1 MDFHNTLD
9 STPSASPSQGG
20 AELDRRRRSALS
32 EVAIWVALT
41 LWTLLLRLGA
51 LLHPQRIVWGDEP
64 FYLWL
69 GRNWLTGQGYSFTG
83 YPEVHNTPGYPL
95 LSGLFY
101 LLTRNVVSPE
111 WRALELASDIC
122 YVLFG
127 VLLVIP
133 LYLLAKEMYKR
144 GAGIV
149 GVLLTA
155 VYPAIAIVP
164 LFWGTLTEPPY
175 YFFVYT
181 GLLMVLLAMR
191 RDRPWFYCLAGLC
204 FGLAYLTRPEAV
216 AYVAVCGLVLVVVR
230 LMEKRLFTRRTWT
243 LLSLYMIGFLVF
255 FLPYVYYV
263 YQETGSWMVSEKAGV
278 TFVTCLGLS
287 EGNTKAFDEATW
299 GLDST
304 GREVF
309 FFSRESYH
317 VSMVDVIVAYPTE
330 FVQLLI
336 RNARRFVASLLSVRL
351 FPYYLLPVLGL
362 AFFKAAWDKA
372 RAKGE
377 LLLLASLTP
386 VGAFLLFFIQDR
398 YIATLLPTLA
408 IWLGLGMYELGVW
421 FRETGANLLGSKF
434 LRLQRFLVAVPA
446 VLLILFFL
454 LLQPRIIGQYTSLD
468 SYRIEH
474 KTVGLWL
481 GERIPHDSVV
491 MSRYPALA
499 FYADARWVPTPNAEY
514 DQLLAY
520 AQAKGV
526 DYFVL
531 DEVETRALRPQ
542 LAFLLDEK
550 VPSELELVHVDQSA
564 KGELAI
570 FRLK

>member
-1 MDFHNTLD
+1 MTKGRLRGMLILVGLGLW
-9 STPSASPSQGG
+9 TG
-20 AELDRRRRSALS
+20 LIRL
-32 EVAIWVALT
+32 VAL
-41 LWTLLLRLGA
+41 LQ
-51 LLHPQRIVWGDEP
+51 PQRIVWGDEP

-83 YPEVHNTPGYPL
+83 YSDVHHTPMYPL

-101 LLTRNVVSPE
+101 LLTRNYVSPE
-111 WRALELASDIC
+111 WRAMELASDIC

-133 LYLLAKEMYKR
+133 LYLLAKEMYR
-144 GAGIV
+144 REAGIV
-149 GVLLTA
+149 GVLLA
-155 VYPAIAIVP
+155 AIYPAIATAP
-164 LFWGTLTEPPY
+164 LLWGTLTEPPY

-181 GLLMVLLAMR
+181 GVLLVLLAIR
-191 RDRPWFYCLAGLC
+191 RDRPWFYAAAGVL

-216 AYVAVCGLVLVVVR
+216 AYVAVCGLVLAFVR
-230 LMEKRLFTRRTWT
+230 LTERRLFNRRTWA
-243 LLSLYMIGFLVF
+243 LLSLYVVGFLML

-287 EGNTKAFDEATW
+287 EGDTRAFDEATW
-299 GLDST
+299 GLDTT

-317 VSMVDVIVAYPTE
+317 VSMLDVIRAYPRE
-330 FVQLLI
+330 FVQLLV
-336 RNARRFVASLLSVRL
+336 RNARRFVASLLSLRL
-351 FPYYLLPVLGL
+351 FPYYLLPLLGL

-386 VGAFLLFFIQDR
+386 VAAFLLFFIQDR

-408 IWLGLGMYELGVW
+408 IWLGLGVYELGVW
-421 FRETGANLLGSKF
+421 FRETGANLLGGKA
-434 LRLQRFLVAVPA
+434 LKLQRYLVAVPT
-446 VLLILFFL
+446 LLMILFFL
-454 LLQPRIIGQYTSLD
+454 LLQPRIIRQYTSID
-468 SYRIEH
+468 SFRPEH

-481 GERIPHDSVV
+481 GENIPHGSVV

-499 FYADARWVPTPNAEY
+499 FYADARWEPTANAEY
-514 DQLLAY
+514 GPLLAY
-520 AQAKGV
+520 AQANDV

-531 DEVETRALRPQ
+531 DEVETRNLRPQ
-542 LAFLLDEK
+542 LAFLFDESN
-550 VPSELELVHVDQSA
+550 VPGELELVHVDQSA
-564 KGELAI
+564 RGRLVI
-570 FRLK
+570 FKLQ